1 MSSPVT
7 YDFPTWVGMFPE
19 FENVSPLM
27 GQAYFN
33 IATATIIANNVSNPA
48 ACDGNL
54 PTLIYLATSHVAWLM
69 SPKDGTGLPTSD
81 PSRAPASQLVGRIS
95 SAAEGSVNVQTEYPL
110 DGTSSAQEKYLAQTK
125 YGVALW
131 AAMAPYRTA
140 RYAARPTFVFGGR
153 FGYPLGPRA
162 NWPFGNW

>member
-1 MSSPVT
+1 MSTPVT
-7 YDFPTWVGMFPE
+7 YDFPTWVGLFKE
-19 FENVSPLM
+19 FENVSPSDGLV
-27 GQAYFN
+27 YFT
-33 IATATIIANNVSNPA
+33 IATSGIIENAITNPM
-48 ACDGNL
+48 ACDATSFPVNV
-54 PTLIYLATSHVAWLM
+54 YLATSHVAWLM

-81 PSRAPASQLVGRIS
+81 PSGAPASQLVGRIS

-140 RYAARPTFVFGGR
+140 RPTVRPTFVFGGR
-153 FGYPLGPRA
+153 FGNAIGGRTSWLR
-162 NWPFGNW
+162 W